1 MTVTIIRTKSL
12 LPKDWRKTLESRV
25 RLAAPVLRK
34 TLAPVAERP
43 CGDAVGVQHVPAV
56 FVGGFPAGAKPVD
69 YAVVN
74 DFSRWCQSRRC
85 NGLSELFD
93 QVVHGVLPVAPLGPI
108 RRRRVW
114 PGRCLSCAH
123 WRSSRHLYR
132 TESRRCDRV

>member
-43 CGDAVGVQHVPAV
+43 CGDAVGVQHVPAI
-56 FVGGFPAGAKPVD
+56 FVGGFAAGAETVD

-74 DFSRWCQSRRC
+74 DFSRWCKYRRC
-85 NGLSELFD
+85 NGLPELFD
-93 QVVHGVLPVAPLGPI
+93 QVVHSVLRRLNHWLGI
-108 RRRRVW
+108 AHHRRSARAANLAAITLRPAV
-114 PGRCLSCAH
+114 S
-123 WRSSRHLYR
+123 
-132 TESRRCDRV
+132 